1 MLSALASQHGL
12 IEATFAEA
20 SEALGYDSWALV
32 QEGPQEE
39 LNLTERTQPL
49 LLTASVA
56 LWRLWLE
63 LGGAAPALMAGHS
76 LGEFSALVCAG
87 SIELGD
93 AVRLVRARGRFM
105 QTAVPVGEG
114 AMAAILGLADEVVEE
129 QCRQAGEQGVVE
141 AVNYNSPGQVVIAGQ
156 AAAVERA
163 IALCTE
169 AGARRALPLPVSAPF
184 HTSLMR
190 SEERRVGKECR
201 DGWAAGPVD
210 RREGRRLR

>member
-87 SIELGD
+87 FIELC
-93 AVRLVRARGRFM
+93 ASVLLVRAWVSFM
-105 QTAVPVGEG
+105 TISYPVWEEY
-114 AMAAILGLADEVVEE
+114 LVV
-129 QCRQAGEQGVVE
+129 
-141 AVNYNSPGQVVIAGQ
+141 
-156 AAAVERA
+156 
-163 IALCTE
+163 
-169 AGARRALPLPVSAPF
+169 
-184 HTSLMR
+184 
-190 SEERRVGKECR
+190 
-201 DGWAAGPVD
+201 
-210 RREGRRLR
+210 